1 MPHTDTPAGRTGIAE
16 GGTFPVPPI
25 PTQAATYITAARTH
39 RTGTRAWPLSI
50 LEGGVR
56 FRQHRAHA
64 QQRRLSG
71 HCKRPPSAYA
81 LTHSYAARYP
91 SPHNATAAAHGFN
104 KLTPAR
110 NSIAGAQR
118 AGSVSRVYPVD
129 QARWE
134 QSWYRQWYHQHPIVW
149 NNGQYWWDPN
159 VSKYV
164 AYVEGETLPEEQY
177 VAAVTSGTEQIVSAE
192 DPVELVG
199 GDNAPLSSGT
209 EQDTPGSAIRIVN
222 PAHADATLSYAVN
235 EYSYEIQPGE
245 SQDLNQDRTWVIEFH
260 RGGDFGTAR
269 YTLEA
274 GRYVFANTDHGW
286 ELYHHAIDE
295 AGAGA

>member
-1 MPHTDTPAGRTGIAE
+1 M
-16 GGTFPVPPI
+16 
-25 PTQAATYITAARTH
+25 
-39 RTGTRAWPLSI
+39 
-50 LEGGVR
+50 
-56 FRQHRAHA
+56 
-64 QQRRLSG
+64 
-71 HCKRPPSAYA
+71 
-81 LTHSYAARYP
+81 
-91 SPHNATAAAHGFN
+91 
-104 KLTPAR
+104 
-110 NSIAGAQR
+110 
-118 AGSVSRVYPVD
+118 D